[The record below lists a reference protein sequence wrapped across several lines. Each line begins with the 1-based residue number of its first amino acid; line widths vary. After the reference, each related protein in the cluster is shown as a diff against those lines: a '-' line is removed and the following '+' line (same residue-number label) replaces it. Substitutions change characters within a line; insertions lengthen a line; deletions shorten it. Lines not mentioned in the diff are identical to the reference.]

1 MPWKQSA
8 THPQSVAEKKKK
20 TTPIFLTGTLRS
32 VVLNSPPPSN
42 YVPYETHPDLGVQ
55 GEIQW
60 CKCQCYFTIW
70 EAHFHCVLKAA
81 FLKFRKASTP
91 CPH

>member
-8 THPQSVAEKKKK
+8 THPQSVAEKKK

-42 YVPYETHPDLGVQ
+42 YVPYETHPDLGV
-55 GEIQW
+55 
-60 CKCQCYFTIW
+60 
-70 EAHFHCVLKAA
+70 
-81 FLKFRKASTP
+81 
-91 CPH
+91 